1 MANSKKKRN
10 LLAEMQNEMSSAVSQ
25 IATTDQSNSEKNP
38 EQKQVV
44 AAKPRKSLQNVP
56 WYPPNDR
63 VKKELKQLA
72 FDEETTMSKLLTEG
86 LDLLFKSRGKAS
98 IEELK

>member
-10 LLAEMQNEMSSAVSQ
+10 LLAEMQNEMTNAVSQ
-25 IATTDQSNSEKNP
+25 VTTINQSEPEKNVG
-38 EQKQVV
+38 QKQIEVV
-44 AAKPRKSLQNVP
+44 KVRKKQQNVP

-98 IEELK
+98 LEELK

>member
-1 MANSKKKRN
+1 MVSKKKRN
-10 LLAEMQNEMSSAVSQ
+10 LLAEMQNEMSDAVSQ
-25 IATTDQSNSEKNP
+25 VSTIGQSEPEKKI
-38 EQKQVV
+38 ESKKVEVV
-44 AAKPRKSLQNVP
+44 KTRKSLQNVP

-86 LDLLFKSRGKAS
+86 LDLLFKSRGKAP